1 MQKKKKEKFIGTK
14 SKPRK
19 NEKYVNTLMKENPEK
34 YAQVYAHNAETTEGN
49 EEKKRRM
56 KKGMCRVYCT
66 G

>member
-1 MQKKKKEKFIGTK
+1 
-14 SKPRK
+14 
-19 NEKYVNTLMKENPEK
+19 MKENPEK